1 MIVALSS
8 SKRVPPRWAH
18 CLAVSITASL
28 TVLLWYGNAQAGIA
42 ETYGASS
49 MIVGRAGAGAA
60 DAPSPDAALLN
71 PALLSLAE
79 RIDFA
84 FGINVAKDAL
94 RINDKDADPGT
105 YIGYN
110 IGVAARVPLGSFDD
124 RLFVGL
130 KLHLPQEGLYDLQT
144 ALPDQPRILFHD
156 AHVRHFDLAF
166 GLSLRL
172 WRSLAI
178 GAGFTLLPDVDGT
191 VSIDFRNG
199 SDAHATDVSVGYNFA
214 PALGLYAS
222 PLPGLHLGFSWRGAH
237 RTSLNIPVDVVVSD
251 QIGAIHTAVTGVAFG
266 EPDRFLFGLSYDFSA
281 LAANPLTRFT
291 ARAEFGYEHY
301 REDVASVSSV
311 TLYDDDGKVLDV
323 SETRA
328 FQFEDSW
335 HIAASL
341 DWRPLDILTL
351 TAGYAWQTTPVPAQ
365 RDVLNILDASR
376 HTLSFGLTGWLPRAW
391 LSVPRQIGLSTSAM
405 FSFYQ
410 RREMEKYALLHG
422 NYGYPG
428 ITFDGISFS
437 WHCALLLSF

>member
-1 MIVALSS
+1 MSVAVSNLKRQLPRWLHCLSALS
-8 SKRVPPRWAH
+8 A
-18 CLAVSITASL
+18 CLLIF
-28 TVLLWYGNAQAGIA
+28 LWHGHAQAGIA

-49 MIVGRAGAGAA
+49 VIAGRAGAGAA
-60 DAPSPDAALLN
+60 DAPSTDAAGLN
-71 PALLSLAE
+71 PALLSLVE
-79 RIDFA
+79 RVDFA
-84 FGINVAKDAL
+84 FGINVAEDAL
-94 RINDKDADPGT
+94 QINDKDADLDT

-124 RLFVGL
+124 RFFVGL
-130 KLHLPQEGLYDLQT
+130 KLHLPQNGLYDLQT
-144 ALPDQPRILFHD
+144 ALPDHPRILFHD

-166 GLSLRL
+166 GIGLRL

-214 PALGLYAS
+214 PTLGLYAS
-222 PLPGLHLGFSWRGAH
+222 PLPGIHLGFSWRGAH
-237 RTSLNIPVDVVVSD
+237 RTSLHIPVDVVVSD

-266 EPDRFLFGLSYDFSA
+266 EPDRFLFGLSYDFSH

-301 REDVASVSSV
+301 REDVASVSCV
-311 TLYDDDGKVLDV
+311 TLYDDAGNVLDV
-323 SETRA
+323 SEARA
-328 FQFEDSW
+328 FQFGDSW

-341 DWRPLDILTL
+341 DWQPLDAFTM
-351 TAGYAWQTTPVPAQ
+351 TAGYAWQTTPVPTQ

-376 HTLSFGLTGWLPRAW
+376 HTLSLGLTGWLPRAW

-405 FSFYQ
+405 LSVYQ
-410 RREMEKYALLHG
+410 RREMEKYALLNG